1 MRNPGRRKI
10 SAGTIVMLAALVIVL
25 ALTVFLLA
33 RLSSGGQADLRRL
46 RRDTADPEETGST
59 QESRT
64 AEPAA
69 EKPAPVPTAAP
80 VPAES
85 GRTEPEEQVITLTFA
100 GTVALD
106 GEVRTN
112 SYYSEA
118 KQYDFYDTMALLR
131 RELQSD
137 LNICFLENILTGEGK
152 TSDTVSTPAG
162 AAMLKNAG
170 FNAAACGFSKAYD
183 KTETGIASTR
193 KILSEQGI
201 VPLGV
206 YENSA
211 EEHFRILDVKGVRVA
226 LLQYT
231 DTVPASA
238 RRNMEK
244 KGTSGMVPAADPEMI
259 AADISAARARGCD
272 AVIVLLNWGKN
283 GKAPDKNMRS
293 LAQKITDA
301 GADLIVGSGSRIV
314 SGAELLTSAGNG
326 KQVLCVWSLGTVL
339 SGSRE
344 LRKMAGMLLQV
355 TVRKA
360 DGQTRIGDFRYI
372 PLYTWKYRQDS
383 RYYYRC
389 LASNGSVP
397 DGMDSE
403 QQKNMKKAAETVRKA
418 MKDSPAEERISE

>member
-1 MRNPGRRKI
+1 
-10 SAGTIVMLAALVIVL
+10 
-25 ALTVFLLA
+25 
-33 RLSSGGQADLRRL
+33 
-46 RRDTADPEETGST
+46 
-59 QESRT
+59 
-64 AEPAA
+64 
-69 EKPAPVPTAAP
+69 
-80 VPAES
+80 
-85 GRTEPEEQVITLTFA
+85 
-100 GTVALD
+100 
-106 GEVRTN
+106 
-112 SYYSEA
+112 
-118 KQYDFYDTMALLR
+118 
-131 RELQSD
+131 
-137 LNICFLENILTGEGK
+137 
-152 TSDTVSTPAG
+152 
-162 AAMLKNAG
+162 
-170 FNAAACGFSKAYD
+170 
-183 KTETGIASTR
+183 
-193 KILSEQGI
+193 
-201 VPLGV
+201 
-206 YENSA
+206 
-211 EEHFRILDVKGVRVA
+211 
-226 LLQYT
+226 
-231 DTVPASA
+231 
-238 RRNMEK
+238 MEK
-244 KGTSGMVPAADPEMI
+244 GGTDRAIPAADPESV
-259 AADISAARARGCD
+259 AADIALAREQGCG

>member
-259 AADISAARARGCD
+259 AADISA
-272 AVIVLLNWGKN
+272 V
-283 GKAPDKNMRS
+283 
-293 LAQKITDA
+293 
-301 GADLIVGSGSRIV
+301 V